1 MGRLWHTVL
10 LGAYNE
16 VFYWLPV
23 EELIQSRQKD
33 YYNALATSDK
43 KVDAAY
49 FVELILELIFEAL
62 KELEK

>member
-1 MGRLWHTVL
+1 M
-10 LGAYNE
+10 
-16 VFYWLPV
+16 FYWLPV

-33 YYNALATSDK
+33 YYDALATSDK
-43 KVDAAY
+43 NVDAAC